1 MGAQGRQKGSGGST
15 SLLCNFSTHF
25 IQCRTGFVVLV
36 RRGFTKLESP
46 AIGASAIPRTI
57 DNSGNFMHWEAGVDA
72 LMTPHRAGSDPDLTR
87 VQCLKGTLMEI
98 GLASHRL
105 HADSG
110 NGQPG
115 EVWGEQAVWDRNGKR
130 ANLLLELDA
139 PGLEVW
145 TQSELG
151 SSTVVGCNDQGLGII
166 CDAMEAPV

>member
-1 MGAQGRQKGSGGST
+1 
-15 SLLCNFSTHF
+15 
-25 IQCRTGFVVLV
+25 
-36 RRGFTKLESP
+36 
-46 AIGASAIPRTI
+46 
-57 DNSGNFMHWEAGVDA
+57 
-72 LMTPHRAGSDPDLTR
+72 
-87 VQCLKGTLMEI
+87 MEI

-145 TQSELG
+145 TQGELG
-151 SSTVVGCNDQGLGII
+151 SSTVFSCNDQGLGII
-166 CDAMEAPV
+166 CNAVEAPA